1 MHDYSVCCLV
11 LSGNLSLTCSIK
23 DIVFILRKNHRNN
36 FRLISFQSKLVERS
50 FLKPYP
56 RIVLTLNADQS
67 ADIDTAAK
75 EFLNQTVYVN
85 WPHFIEAKVI
95 QLFDAT
101 KKYNGSSN
109 EDNITLNPPE
119 FSTCVD
125 EINSRFEIILF
136 YSWEIISLNDNSSKI
151 VCLCF
156 HNSINELSVV
166 DWSL

>member
-1 MHDYSVCCLV
+1 M
-11 LSGNLSLTCSIK
+11 
-23 DIVFILRKNHRNN
+23 
-36 FRLISFQSKLVERS
+36 
-50 FLKPYP
+50 KPYP
-56 RIVLTLNADQS
+56 RIVITLNADQS